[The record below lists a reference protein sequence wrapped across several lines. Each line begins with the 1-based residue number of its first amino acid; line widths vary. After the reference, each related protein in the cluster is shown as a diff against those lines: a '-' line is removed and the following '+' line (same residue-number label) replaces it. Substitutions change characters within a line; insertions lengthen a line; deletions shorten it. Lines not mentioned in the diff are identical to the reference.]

1 MIKNS
6 SVNHRRTYDLK
17 YIITGAIIGGII
29 GIFIA
34 LLHSMGILV
43 ILGFSTVLSVIPLN
57 ETIAVTLLGIIIGG
71 LIGSILTSYLKNDTN
86 TEYIGEIS
94 STKKNMNNDSD
105 NVSLQIKEEELDI
118 SKKLVQTGDV
128 KIHMETLT
136 EEKTFT
142 VPVTKKIL
150 VIEKKVIDSD
160 ILENKEVSPEVI
172 RIPVS
177 EEKVEFTKH
186 NVKLEDISIYK
197 QQIEEIKHIEE
208 TLKKQKVKVKV
219 FGDPWLKEE

>member
-57 ETIAVTLLGIIIGG
+57 ETITVTLLGIIIGG

-219 FGDPWLKEE
+219 FGDP